1 MDIGRKSIGRKE
13 IVVEIVAIM
22 VIWSIFANGSR
33 IYILGFAN
41 KVYYGVNKGVC

>member
-1 MDIGRKSIGRKE
+1 
-13 IVVEIVAIM
+13 M
-22 VIWSIFANGSR
+22 VGVTGFWFIFADDSR